1 MEKKIILALGDPRP
15 ELIEHAIS
23 RGIRSFYC
31 DPKAV
36 PERLRKMIEIYYDSD
51 DAEHRVSRD
60 SVKPLRGAVPEIA
73 IRSPEDSEKVLAAA
87 KAGAEN
93 IIVRVEDWRIIALE
107 NLIADLS
114 ATGAKLIAAA
124 SSPAEVETLLGI
136 LEKGVDGVLVPVK
149 SLDEI
154 DLVHEQVNAPRRIE
168 LVEAEVSEVREIGL
182 GDRACIDTTSI
193 LELGEGMLVGNTAG
207 LLVLVHNERLGS
219 AFTEPRPFR
228 VNAGAIHSYTLAP
241 DGKTKYLSELK
252 AGDRVLIVSR
262 SGVRVVSVGRVK
274 IERRPLKL
282 VGVRAGEREGSVTLQ
297 NAETITVLS
306 PEGKPIPVT
315 ELKPGDKILAHL
327 SKASARHFGRA
338 VDEFVIER

>member
-1 MEKKIILALGDPRP
+1 
-15 ELIEHAIS
+15 
-23 RGIRSFYC
+23 
-31 DPKAV
+31 
-36 PERLRKMIEIYYDSD
+36 MIEIYYDSD

-60 SVKPLRGAVPEIA
+60 LVKPPRGAVPEIT

-136 LEKGVDGVLVPVK
+136 LEKGVDGVLVPVE

-193 LELGEGMLVGNTAG
+193 LELGEGMLVGN
-207 LLVLVHNERLGS
+207 HR
-219 AFTEPRPFR
+219 EP
-228 VNAGAIHSYTLAP
+228 A
-241 DGKTKYLSELK
+241 
-252 AGDRVLIVSR
+252 
-262 SGVRVVSVGRVK
+262 
-274 IERRPLKL
+274 
-282 VGVRAGEREGSVTLQ
+282 
-297 NAETITVLS
+297 S
-306 PEGKPIPVT
+306 P
-315 ELKPGDKILAHL
+315 
-327 SKASARHFGRA
+327 SS
-338 VDEFVIER
+338 